1 VLRSGPVGLDPF
13 SASRQRTQSGRHRHP
28 ERIRQEPRRQCDRFA
43 GADSGNRGG
52 GTVERDPTLL
62 RLPGLPPITRELYD
76 AACDFAVVETL
87 PWMDEKPGP
96 PPDTAARF
104 SKVIDL
110 RDFAFDPAFRGV
122 AMVDFFLRRL
132 GLDPKLVPPPQK
144 RNNWLGPRV
153 RTRRPAFEA
162 GYVLVCPTASMS
174 MRSMPMAIHDAALK
188 WLRAN
193 TNRKVLTQA
202 MLPRETTLAGLCG
215 LVANASLIISTDTAM
230 VHLADAYS
238 GVL

>member
-1 VLRSGPVGLDPF
+1 
-13 SASRQRTQSGRHRHP
+13 
-28 ERIRQEPRRQCDRFA
+28 
-43 GADSGNRGG
+43 
-52 GTVERDPTLL
+52 
-62 RLPGLPPITRELYD
+62 
-76 AACDFAVVETL
+76 
-87 PWMDEKPGP
+87 
-96 PPDTAARF
+96 
-104 SKVIDL
+104 
-110 RDFAFDPAFRGV
+110 
-122 AMVDFFLRRL
+122 MVDFFLRRL

-162 GYVLVCPTASMS
+162 GYVLVFPTASMS

-238 GVL
+238 RPCLAFFNTHRPEWRARDYPLCRRIHLPAKLPTALEFSRGDGDDAAARAAWFPHGDDIAWLDNLLDETVRHFVSSAFRSRL